1 MYNKGEWPD
10 DFSKSIVVLIEKKA
24 NATECGDFRTI
35 SLIPHASKIVLTIL
49 TNRITTKAEEFLG
62 KNQFG
67 FRKGCGTREAIG
79 VMRMLCERSLE
90 HDNELYI
97 CFVDFEKAFDRVK
110 WTKLWHILKT
120 IGIDWRDRRLISNL
134 YLQQEAII
142 RVGNGYSKPA
152 YIGRGLRQGCPL
164 SPILFLIYSEMM
176 MIDAMEEIEE
186 GIKVGGE
193 LVKDVRFADD
203 QGMVAGSEGGLQ
215 KLMDG
220 LNRTVKEYDMKVNI
234 KNTKVMK
241 TSRKGEGVINITID
255 GEILEQV
262 ERFRYFGALITSDS
276 RCETEIKT
284 RIGMAKNA
292 FNQRKELLS
301 KNLNKDIIKT
311 LRGRGGVV
319 GLTLPMARADCGS
332 CPVYYLPCTDLGQ
345 VVNLSLSVA

>member
-1 MYNKGEWPD
+1 MRRLQNNKSNVSCFKNCSEN
-10 DFSKSIVVLIEKKA
+10 SYKE
-24 NATECGDFRTI
+24 
-35 SLIPHASKIVLTIL
+35 
-49 TNRITTKAEEFLG
+49 NRNIAEEFLG

-90 HDNELYI
+90 HDNELFI

-110 WTKLWHILKT
+110 WTKLWHILKQ

-152 YIGRGLRQGCPL
+152 YIGRGLQQGCPL
-164 SPILFLIYSEMM
+164 SPILFLICSEML

-186 GIKVGGE
+186 GIKVGGK

-220 LNRTVKEYDMKVNI
+220 LNRMAKEYDMKVNI
-234 KNTKVMK
+234 KKKKVMK
-241 TSRKGEGVINITID
+241 VSRKGEINITID

-262 ERFRYFGALITSDS
+262 
-276 RCETEIKT
+276 
-284 RIGMAKNA
+284 
-292 FNQRKELLS
+292 
-301 KNLNKDIIKT
+301 
-311 LRGRGGVV
+311 
-319 GLTLPMARADCGS
+319 PGS
-332 CPVYYLPCTDLGQ
+332 PHHKR
-345 VVNLSLSVA
+345 